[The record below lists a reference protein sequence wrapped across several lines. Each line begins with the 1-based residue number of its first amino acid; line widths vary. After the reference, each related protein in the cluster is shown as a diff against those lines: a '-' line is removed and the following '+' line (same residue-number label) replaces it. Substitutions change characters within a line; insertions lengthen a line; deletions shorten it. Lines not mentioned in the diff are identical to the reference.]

1 MKKKVETVMVN
12 NSTNINKTKIYLSPQ
27 TIEYKKD
34 HGISWGGGAH
44 LKKLRRAE
52 RGAICFFVFRVKNH
66 RVHVPHT
73 NFKKYCFLLV
83 KSKVIKE
90 RD

>member
-34 HGISWGGGAH
+34 HGI
-44 LKKLRRAE
+44 
-52 RGAICFFVFRVKNH
+52 
-66 RVHVPHT
+66 
-73 NFKKYCFLLV
+73 
-83 KSKVIKE
+83 
-90 RD
+90 